1 MKTMVR
7 NVTYRQ
13 WEENEKCDGYITFFS
28 PTYNRSAFLP
38 RIYNCLLS
46 QTDRHFVWILV
57 NDGSTDNTE
66 AIAADLVQREE
77 IPILYISKPNGG
89 KHSAFETALIQC
101 KTEFFQCMD
110 DDDIYSPDSVEVFL
124 REWKTI
130 TEEGKYEEIGAVRV
144 LAEDNGKIVAKKTFE
159 PSEMEQRINKTTLE
173 SNYVLHEY
181 MENWTNYRTDALR
194 SVNLFPHDY
203 WLADQHKFYNECLWQ
218 GRFARKYKCR
228 YYYHVLREYRH
239 DASESL
245 SSGKHDRQHYLDMF
259 INEKLFLDELNDFFL
274 YSPVKFIE
282 SLLIVSILR
291 CKLHFPFNRLLKE
304 TSSKWIRFFYVIF
317 APIGYLYPELH
328 LCEHSR

>member
-13 WEENEKCDGYITFFS
+13 WEENEKGHGYISFFS

-38 RIYNCLLS
+38 HIYDCLLS

-66 AIAADLVQREE
+66 AIAANLMKREE

-89 KHSAFETALIQC
+89 KHSAFEAALNQC

-144 LAEDNGKIVAKKTFE
+144 LAEDNGKIVAKKKFTL
-159 PSEMEQRINKTTLE
+159 SEMEQRIAKTTLE

-194 SVNLFPHDY
+194 SVDLFPHDY

-245 SSGKHDRQHYLDMF
+245 SNGKHDRQHYLDMF
-259 INEKLFLDELNDFFL
+259 INEKNLLDEQSDWFLNDPRRFL
-274 YSPVKFIE
+274 EAVM
-282 SLLIVSILR
+282 IVSILR
-291 CKLHFPFNRLLKE
+291 NKLGLSFRCLVNTTQNPFLK
-304 TSSKWIRFFYVIF
+304 FVYIF
-317 APIGYLYPELH
+317 LVPATFIPYNLTI
-328 LCEHSR
+328 